1 MSLIAPVF
9 SFDLNGY
16 TGSGLALQDKAEKS
30 LMQITIGIDISKET
44 VDAYRLPDNQHIQVA
59 NGRAGHKTLV
69 RWIGKQNG
77 SLVVFEAT
85 GAYHRN
91 LEAALAAN
99 GTAFAK
105 VNPRQARRFAEATGR
120 LAKTD
125 RVDAIMLA
133 KMGAIL
139 GLKAHE
145 PKTEALHILREL
157 ITARRALMKDKV
169 AAKTRLQTTRQTLLK
184 NQINARLNQ
193 IKIQIR
199 QVDAA
204 IAEKVTQDEALS
216 NKLAILISIP
226 GIAETTAFSMLIE
239 MPELGTLEGKQ
250 AASLAGL
257 APMSRQ
263 SGKWQGKERIQGGRA
278 FLRRAIYMPA
288 LVATRYNPCLKAKYD
303 QLIRAGKS
311 GKVALTA
318 IMRKLVVMAN
328 ALLRD
333 GRIWSELRP

>member
-1 MSLIAPVF
+1 MSVIAPVF
-9 SFDLNGY
+9 SFGLNGY
-16 TGSGLALQDKAEKS
+16 AGSGLALQDKAEKR

-44 VDAYRLPDNQHIQVA
+44 LDAYRFPDNHHIQVA
-59 NGRAGHKTLV
+59 NGRAGHKSLV

-184 NQINARLNQ
+184 NQINARLKQ
-193 IKIQIR
+193 IDIQIR
-199 QVDAA
+199 RSMSPSPKRSRRTRHCRINSASGV
-204 IAEKVTQDEALS
+204 
-216 NKLAILISIP
+216 P
-226 GIAETTAFSMLIE
+226 GIAEATAFSMLIE
-239 MPELGTLEGKQ
+239 MPELGTLEGN
-250 AASLAGL
+250 
-257 APMSRQ
+257 RR
-263 SGKWQGKERIQGGRA
+263 RIS
-278 FLRRAIYMPA
+278 PA
-288 LVATRYNPCLKAKYD
+288 
-303 QLIRAGKS
+303 
-311 GKVALTA
+311 
-318 IMRKLVVMAN
+318 
-328 ALLRD
+328 
-333 GRIWSELRP
+333 

>member
-1 MSLIAPVF
+1 MSVIAPVF
-9 SFDLNGY
+9 SFGLNGY
-16 TGSGLALQDKAEKS
+16 AGSGLALQDKAEKR

-44 VDAYRLPDNQHIQVA
+44 LDAYRFPDNHHIQVA
-59 NGRAGHKTLV
+59 NGRAGHKSLV

-139 GLKAHE
+139 GLKVHE
-145 PKTEALHILREL
+145 PKSEVLHILREL
-157 ITARRALMKDKV
+157 VTARRALMKDKV

-216 NKLAILISIP
+216 NKLAI
-226 GIAETTAFSMLIE
+226 FD
-239 MPELGTLEGKQ
+239 Q
-250 AASLAGL
+250 H
-257 APMSRQ
+257 SRHC
-263 SGKWQGKERIQGGRA
+263 GNDRILDA
-278 FLRRAIYMPA
+278 H
-288 LVATRYNPCLKAKYD
+288 
-303 QLIRAGKS
+303 
-311 GKVALTA
+311 
-318 IMRKLVVMAN
+318 
-328 ALLRD
+328 
-333 GRIWSELRP
+333 

>member
-1 MSLIAPVF
+1 MV
-9 SFDLNGY
+9 
-16 TGSGLALQDKAEKS
+16 QH
-30 LMQITIGIDISKET
+30 
-44 VDAYRLPDNQHIQVA
+44 LPRSI
-59 NGRAGHKTLV
+59 RAG
-69 RWIGKQNG
+69 
-77 SLVVFEAT
+77 
-85 GAYHRN
+85 
-91 LEAALAAN
+91 
-99 GTAFAK
+99 
-105 VNPRQARRFAEATGR
+105 ARRFAEATGR

-139 GLKAHE
+139 GPTAHE

-239 MPELGTLEGKQ
+239 
-250 AASLAGL
+250 
-257 APMSRQ
+257 
-263 SGKWQGKERIQGGRA
+263 
-278 FLRRAIYMPA
+278 
-288 LVATRYNPCLKAKYD
+288 
-303 QLIRAGKS
+303 
-311 GKVALTA
+311 
-318 IMRKLVVMAN
+318 
-328 ALLRD
+328 
-333 GRIWSELRP
+333 

>member
-1 MSLIAPVF
+1 MSVIAPVF

-16 TGSGLALQDKAEKS
+16 TGSGPALQDKAEKS

-44 VDAYRLPDNQHIQVA
+44 LDAYRFPDNQHIQVA

-69 RWIGKQNG
+69 RWIGKENG

-139 GLKAHE
+139 GLKTHE
-145 PKTEALHILREL
+145 PKTEALHILLLREL

-199 QVDAA
+199 QIDAA
-204 IAEKVTQDEALS
+204 IAEKVAQDETLS

-239 MPELGTLEGKQ
+239 MPKLGTLEGKQ

-288 LVATRYNPCLKAKYD
+288 LVATRYNPGLKEKYD

-311 GKVALTA
+311 GKSHLQ
-318 IMRKLVVMAN
+318 R
-328 ALLRD
+328 
-333 GRIWSELRP
+333 S